1 MPILQMPLS
10 LPTPQHSLSS
20 SRALFLPT
28 PLYLV
33 PKFSHLS
40 LRVTTRRLPPIRMGG
55 GPRTYPGG
63 VSKWQWKRMQAKKSK
78 QLLKA
83 QLARERQIYEMRK
96 RAELKAAVAELERPW
111 EPVERPPSLFS
122 VHADEQV
129 KVLADRFQRP
139 GGFDLWS
146 ESDGPQLFTPGDA
159 VPSARF
165 FPKGVVHS
173 IKPYG
178 RIDKGSE
185 NFGAFSLPASDSE
198 AENGEERSGYS
209 NSGRFGDGLSSEGLV
224 EARDFSESVVR
235 SGRGSKGKIEKG
247 SDGFGK
253 LSLPGTGNG
262 KERNG
267 YSNSGRFSDGS
278 SIGDLSEARNSSES
292 VDRSRKGSNGKFRKD
307 EKRLR
312 YVVANVN
319 NLNGLASREVGFE
332 GERRMETP
340 GRRTS
345 NHRLSRE
352 VGFEGKR
359 MRESTGRPTGSH
371 RLSKGSGS
379 EKVRGSNSEA
389 FDMNLQHDGSYGF
402 QAENWD

>member
-1 MPILQMPLS
+1 M
-10 LPTPQHSLSS
+10 
-20 SRALFLPT
+20 
-28 PLYLV
+28 
-33 PKFSHLS
+33 
-40 LRVTTRRLPPIRMGG
+40 PPIRMGG

-111 EPVERPPSLFS
+111 DPVERPPSLFS
-122 VHADEQV
+122 VRADEQV

-146 ESDGPQLFTPGDA
+146 ESDGTQLFTPGDA

-178 RIDKGSE
+178 RIEKGSE
-185 NFGAFSLPASDSE
+185 NFDEFSLPGSDSE
-198 AENGEERSGYS
+198 VENGEERSGYS
-209 NSGRFGDGLSSEGLV
+209 NSGRCGNGLSIEGLV

-235 SGRGSKGKIEKG
+235 RGRGSSGKFRKKGKIEKG

-253 LSLPGTGNG
+253 LSLPGNGNG
-262 KERNG
+262 KGRNG

-278 SIGDLSEARNSSES
+278 SIGGLGEARNSSVS
-292 VDRSRKGSNGKFRKD
+292 ADRSGKGSNGKFMKK
-307 EKRLR
+307 EKRIR
-312 YVVANVN
+312 FGVENVN
-319 NLNGLASREVGFE
+319 NLNGLASGEVGLE
-332 GERRMETP
+332 GERRTETL

-352 VGFEGKR
+352 VGFEGKQR
-359 MRESTGRPTGSH
+359 RESPGWPTGNH
-371 RLSKGSGS
+371 RLSRGSGS
-379 EKVRGSNSEA
+379 EKIRGSNSEA

>member
-1 MPILQMPLS
+1 
-10 LPTPQHSLSS
+10 
-20 SRALFLPT
+20 
-28 PLYLV
+28 
-33 PKFSHLS
+33 
-40 LRVTTRRLPPIRMGG
+40 MGG

-96 RAELKAAVAELERPW
+96 RAELKAAVAQLERPW
-111 EPVERPPSLFS
+111 EPVERPTSLFS

-146 ESDGPQLFTPGDA
+146 ESDGPHLFTPGDA

-165 FPKGVVHS
+165 FPKG
-173 IKPYG
+173 
-178 RIDKGSE
+178 
-185 NFGAFSLPASDSE
+185 

-235 SGRGSKGKIEKG
+235 SGRGSSGKFKKKEKLRRVRMVLENCLCRGLGMVRKG
-247 SDGFGK
+247 
-253 LSLPGTGNG
+253 
-262 KERNG
+262 NG

-278 SIGDLSEARNSSES
+278 SIGGLGEARNSSES
-292 VDRSRKGSNGKFRKD
+292 VDRSRKGSNG
-307 EKRLR
+307 
-312 YVVANVN
+312 
-319 NLNGLASREVGFE
+319 EVGFE

-359 MRESTGRPTGSH
+359 IRESPGRRTGSH
-371 RLSKGSGS
+371 RLRYLGLRK
-379 EKVRGSNSEA
+379 KVRGRIPKPFNECNMWI
-389 FDMNLQHDGSYGF
+389 DGF